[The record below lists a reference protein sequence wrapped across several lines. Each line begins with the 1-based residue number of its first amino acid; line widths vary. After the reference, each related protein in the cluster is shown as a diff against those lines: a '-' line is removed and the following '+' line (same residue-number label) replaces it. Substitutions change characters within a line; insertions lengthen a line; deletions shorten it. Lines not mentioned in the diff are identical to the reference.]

1 MATDKDI
8 RNLSHAQEETPE
20 ELALVREWWSAHG
33 NLVTG
38 VLVALLVVVL
48 GARWW
53 KARSDAREEAAMAQ
67 LQDAAFSP
75 DALERVIHDGGSRS
89 AAALARLRLGEAQY
103 AAGKYDLAKAAYA
116 DFLAAEPGHD
126 LAYVAAYGLAQSEEA
141 LGNVAESVRLF
152 REFGGKYAASPLAPL
167 ATLGVARGLVLS
179 GTEEAK
185 KESKSILELFLT
197 EHAGEVWAASADELL
212 RAHNRLTVPAAPAAD
227 AAASDIASFLS
238 GASAPEAPAAPAA
251 EAPAAPAAPEVPEAS
266 AAPAAPEAP
275 AAPVAEQ
282 AARE

>member
-1 MATDKDI
+1 MATDRDI
-8 RNLSHAQEETPE
+8 KNLSHAQEETPE
-20 ELALVREWWSAHG
+20 ELELVREWWSAHG

-67 LQDAAFSP
+67 LQEAAFSP

-116 DFLAAEPGHD
+116 DFLATDPGHD
-126 LAYVAAYGLAQSEEA
+126 LAYVAAYGLAQCEEA

-152 REFGGKYAASPLAPL
+152 REFGEKYASSPLAPL

-179 GTEEAK
+179 GSEEAK

-197 EHAGEVWAASADELL
+197 EHAGEVWATSADEIL
-212 RAHNRLTVPAAPAAD
+212 RAHNRLTVPAAPEAET
-227 AAASDIASFLS
+227 AASDIASFLS
-238 GASAPEAPAAPAA
+238 GAPAPEAPAEETPVAEVPAA
-251 EAPAAPAAPEVPEAS
+251 AE
-266 AAPAAPEAP
+266 APAAPEAP
-275 AAPVAEQ
+275 APAPEQ
-282 AARE
+282 AAQE